1 MSKNSTT
8 RNWNRPFIQVWLD
21 SAIVWAHAF
30 LGSTVRKES
39 FMNDPCSNLP
49 EAVRSDQTVAV
60 LAVSPSDD
68 DLNNLSG
75 IFRQTRWNIHGV
87 HACREARDFLRKN
100 PAAVVVCER
109 RLPDGTWL
117 DLHRLA
123 GSLSAPPKIIVTS
136 DDADDSLW
144 AEVLNLG
151 GYDVLAKPF
160 DRSEVTRIISLAWL
174 HWKESPRKTPASAS
188 RQSRAAANG

>member
-1 MSKNSTT
+1 MT
-8 RNWNRPFIQVWLD
+8 
-21 SAIVWAHAF
+21 
-30 LGSTVRKES
+30 
-39 FMNDPCSNLP
+39 DPCQNLP
-49 EAVRSDQTVAV
+49 EAIRSDQTVAV

-68 DLNNLSG
+68 DLNRLDG
-75 IFRQTRWNIHGV
+75 IFQQTRWRLYSA
-87 HACREARDFLRKN
+87 HAFREASDFLREH

-109 RLPDGTWL
+109 SLPDGTWL
-117 DLHRLA
+117 DLYRLA
-123 GSLSAPPKIIVTS
+123 GSLSTPPKVIVTS

-174 HWKESPRKTPASAS
+174 HWKESPRKAAGSAGS
-188 RQSRAAANG
+188 AAHATAGSG